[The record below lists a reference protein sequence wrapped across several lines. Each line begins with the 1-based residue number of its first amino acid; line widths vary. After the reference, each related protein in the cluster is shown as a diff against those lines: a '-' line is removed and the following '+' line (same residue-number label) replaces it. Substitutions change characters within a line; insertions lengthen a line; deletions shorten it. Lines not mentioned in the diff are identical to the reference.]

1 MYLKSFGG
9 LICIPLMLACLC
21 TASADDFRSEIEIT
35 NLEANSG
42 LAYEVAEN
50 LEEGAK
56 EYTDRDYTL
65 TNMPDYLVGLT
76 WIRTAN
82 NDKQNPDLEVSFKID
97 VEAYVYILWIARDP
111 AEHDWLQDNYTLL
124 EGDEVGSTDE
134 ALKVFKSNDPF
145 AAGEVK
151 TYAANTGAGLYIIVL
166 EATGKTQA
174 VEPSNKLPITWG
186 RLKKS

>member
-1 MYLKSFGG
+1 MCLKSFGG

-21 TASADDFRSEIEIT
+21 AASADDFRSEIEVT
-35 NLEANSG
+35 DLEANSG

-65 TNMPDYLVGLT
+65 TSMPDYLVGLT

-82 NDKQNPDLEVSFKID
+82 DDKQNPDLEVSFKIN

-124 EGDEVGSTDE
+124 KGDEVGSTDE

-166 EATGKTQA
+166 EATGKMQA
-174 VEPSNKLPITWG
+174 VEPSNKLTITWG

>member
-1 MYLKSFGG
+1 MYLKSVGG
-9 LICIPLMLACLC
+9 LTGILLMLVCLC
-21 TASADDFRSEIEIT
+21 AASAGDFRSEIEVT
-35 NLEANSG
+35 DLGANSG
-42 LAYEVAEN
+42 LPYEVAEN
-50 LEEGAK
+50 LKEGDK

-65 TNMPDYLVGLT
+65 TSIPDYLVGLT

-82 NDKQNPDLEVSFKID
+82 NDKENPDLEVSFKID

-124 EGDEVGSTDE
+124 KGDEVGSTDE

-151 TYAANTGAGLYIIVL
+151 TYAANTGAGLYLIVL
-166 EATGKTQA
+166 EATGKMQA
-174 VEPSNKLPITWG
+174 VVPSNGLPITWG
-186 RLKKS
+186 RLKKN